1 MVVGPD
7 GAVLAEGGEEPA
19 IVAAPL
25 DMQMQHELRRSF
37 CPPGERPWRGHDAGK
52 LCSLAELL
60 PRLAAIRSQGS
71 RIAFTNGCFDLLHAG
86 HVNYLEEAR
95 RTADCLVLGLNSD
108 SSVRLQNKGEGRPVN
123 SERDRARVL
132 AALGCVDFVVL
143 FDEPTPIDLITAI
156 MPEVLVKGADWPE
169 DQIAGAAEVKA
180 NGGEVRR
187 IVLTP
192 GRSTTSLIKRIQG
205 KASS

>member
-7 GAVLAEGGEEPA
+7 GSVLAEGGEEQGIYSA
-19 IVAAPL
+19 QL
-25 DMQMQHELRRSF
+25 DGQVQQELRRSF
-37 CPPGERPWRGHDAGK
+37 CPPGERPWRSHDAAK

-60 PRLAAIRSQGS
+60 PRLTAIRSQGS

-108 SSVRLQNKGEGRPVN
+108 NSVRLQNKGEGRPIN
-123 SERDRARVL
+123 SEADRARVL

-143 FDEPTPIDLITAI
+143 FDDPTPLKLITAI

-169 DQIAGAAEVKA
+169 DQIAGATEVKA
-180 NGGEVRR
+180 AGGEVRR
-187 IVLTP
+187 IGLTP
-192 GRSTTSLIKRIQG
+192 GRSTTSLIKIIQS
-205 KASS
+205 KVAK